1 MALKPKQDREDFVSV
16 LSSDATLRK
25 VVPEGTVGAVTR
37 EYEDSKGNKGTK
49 IEMIY
54 ESMNGIIK
62 NIKFVDTD
70 FGRLI
75 QVTLLDFPTDE
86 VLSLSTSSPFGKDF
100 MKKLPN
106 IDLSKDVSIRPY
118 SFIPEGKAK
127 KSTGLSITQ
136 CHEKVRN
143 AFYDPETKQTLKGFP
158 VPEGDT
164 KKYTN
169 DDWKIHFLQVRKFLV
184 KYTEEHFITKVE
196 NNVTESVDESMDDF
210 INKMNQKM
218 GVLEYLVEE
227 DCTPENIP
235 F

>member
-62 NIKFVDTD
+62 DIKFVDTD

-86 VLSLSTSSPFGKDF
+86 VLSLSTSSPF
-100 MKKLPN
+100 
-106 IDLSKDVSIRPY
+106 
-118 SFIPEGKAK
+118 
-127 KSTGLSITQ
+127 
-136 CHEKVRN
+136 
-143 AFYDPETKQTLKGFP
+143 
-158 VPEGDT
+158 
-164 KKYTN
+164 
-169 DDWKIHFLQVRKFLV
+169 
-184 KYTEEHFITKVE
+184 
-196 NNVTESVDESMDDF
+196 
-210 INKMNQKM
+210 
-218 GVLEYLVEE
+218 
-227 DCTPENIP
+227 
-235 F
+235 